1 MERGNTMKV
10 RKTALFAI
18 SAACALITGAARAE
32 FAVQWAVDPGVDF
45 KDFAYAMVAYQSAN
59 DSGYLKY
66 TTGDYRD
73 FDQMVENADITGG
86 NYTMGRL
93 GTGTTDGYSFQAQL
107 YSESDVLLA
116 MNEWT
121 TADKIVDKDGNKAI
135 SDIMNGEPYF
145 WTASGFT
152 AVPEPTSAL
161 LVLMGLAGLALK
173 RKRM

>member
-1 MERGNTMKV
+1 MERENEMKV
-10 RKTALFAI
+10 RKTALSAI
-18 SAACALITGAARAE
+18 FAACALITGAARAE

-45 KDFAYAMVAYQSAN
+45 KDFAYAMIAYQSAN

-66 TTGDYRD
+66 TTVDFRD
-73 FDQMVENADITGG
+73 LDQKVENAYVTDGA
-86 NYTMGRL
+86 YTMGYL

-121 TADKIVDKDGNKAI
+121 TADKITDAEGLTAI
-135 SDIMNGEPYF
+135 SEIMDGSTGV

-161 LVLMGLAGLALK
+161 LVMMGLAGLALK